1 MDAAKSTTTTS
12 GFQIPLYV
20 LDDLCSRFIIN
31 IPDEERQDLI
41 RIFFQIELAHWFYLD
56 FYCAE
61 NPELRSCGI
70 KDFSAQ
76 VFKHCP
82 FLSGHAGE
90 VDKIL
95 ENWRTYKM
103 SVPTYGAIMLDPELK
118 YVLLV
123 QGFWT
128 KSSWGFPKGKVN
140 EEEAPHDCAV
150 REVEEET
157 GFDIVKLIDK
167 NAFLENH
174 FNDQLTRYIYINT
187 SRKEIKPKT
196 RKEIKSLQWFPIEAL
211 PAHKHDQ
218 TPKQLGYNPNNF
230 FMVIPFIKPLRKWLA
245 GRQNLLDTE
254 LNEYNNASQHKQ
266 QKGGSG
272 GGDVRHHREKQK
284 QKLQQFFAQQNQQE
298 YQDYLQLKE
307 NDPQSRADSANKDL
321 RSRSESP
328 RKEPYHKGRHQ
339 ENSEPSQG
347 KKGYHI
353 MNRDGTISGSSRRSL
368 NPQFENSP
376 GQKQGQSYDSRNRL
390 PTVVFDRTQPPPSL
404 PVKSQH
410 DRNNSNNTHHIN
422 SPHSK
427 GQFVQ
432 KKHKYV
438 KITDPDG
445 LGSETWLNFSFDVSA
460 IMACVQ

>member
-1 MDAAKSTTTTS
+1 MMIS
-12 GFQIPLYV
+12 G
-20 LDDLCSRFIIN
+20 RFIIN

-61 NPELRSCGI
+61 NQELRSCGI

-95 ENWRTYKM
+95 ENWRSYKM

-140 EEEAPHDCAV
+140 EEESPHDCAV

-157 GFDIVKLIDK
+157 GFDIVTLIDK

-174 FNDQLTRYIYINT
+174 FNDQLTRLYIVPGVPLST
-187 SRKEIKPKT
+187 KFQPKT

-245 GRQNLLDTE
+245 GRQNLLDADLSEHTQHS
-254 LNEYNNASQHKQ
+254 NSNQHKQ
-266 QKGGSG
+266 IKGGIG
-272 GGDVRHHREKQK
+272 PNEARHHREKQK

-298 YQDYLQLKE
+298 YQDYLQLNE
-307 NDPQSRADSANKDL
+307 NDSKSRTESVNKDL
-321 RSRSESP
+321 KSRTESP
-328 RKEPYHKGRHQ
+328 RKEPYHKGRQ
-339 ENSEPSQG
+339 LENSDPSQG

-376 GQKQGQSYDSRNRL
+376 GLKQGQPYDRSRV
-390 PTVVFDRTQPPPSL
+390 PTLIFDRTQPPPSL
-404 PVKSQH
+404 PTKPQH
-410 DRNNSNNTHHIN
+410 DRPNTQHMN
-422 SPHSK
+422 SPYGK
-427 GQFVQ
+427 GQFNQ

-445 LGSETWLNFSFDVSA
+445 LGSEAWLNFHFDISA
-460 IMACVQ
+460 IMSCIQ